1 MIIIRHSERIK
12 KHSSLISD
20 TQGSSTGTQSECE
33 HIREHSEIASVT
45 LRYHQWAHS
54 ELIRLHSGLN
64 SDTHGSS
71 VGTSHVSSV
80 GTQVSSVVIIIR
92 HSEHIKKHS
101 SLTQVSSV
109 ALRDHQQAL
118 RVSVSTSGSRHVV
131 IITSGTQ
138 SA

>member
-1 MIIIRHSERIK
+1 MVIIIRHSEHIK
-12 KHSSLISD
+12 KHSSFISD

-71 VGTSHVSSV
+71 I